1 MLTSSKQEV
10 FFSNLIKNNTCM
22 YINWIYKEIKQINKE
37 VKQMLTRKHFEAIVK
52 ILAQNKYKEHTDIL
66 NDFCNFFKSENSN
79 FSNERF
85 LDKYNKLT
93 SQIDVERIETMFKRP
108 EVAYKNAVNTLKRS
122 IKR

>member
-1 MLTSSKQEV
+1 MLTKKQ
-10 FFSNLIKNNTCM
+10 FD
-22 YINWIYKEIKQINKE
+22 
-37 VKQMLTRKHFEAIVK
+37 AIVK
-52 ILAQNKYKEHTDIL
+52 ILAKNKYKEHTDIL
-66 NDFCNFFKSENSN
+66 NDFCNFFKSENPN

-93 SQIDVERIETMFKRP
+93 SQIDVERIETMFERP

>member
-1 MLTSSKQEV
+1 
-10 FFSNLIKNNTCM
+10 
-22 YINWIYKEIKQINKE
+22 
-37 VKQMLTRKHFEAIVK
+37 MLTRKHFEAIVK

-66 NDFCNFFKSENSN
+66 NDFCNFFKSENPN

-93 SQIDVERIETMFKRP
+93 LQIDVERIETMFERP